1 MASSSSTTA
10 ATDDTV
16 ARAIARDAS
25 DFVRELEVERVI
37 RAFKLK

>member
-1 MASSSSTTA
+1 MASSSSSA
-10 ATDDTV
+10 AADDAV

-25 DFVRELEVERVI
+25 DFVRELEVDRVI